1 MEISKLPN
9 IQQKNAGR
17 CILIDEGE
25 SNLKTKIRSNARVCA
40 LVLLMASGILRADPF
55 VLDMVETDNLRLL
68 YFDPIQTYLVPHV
81 GRSFE
86 NSIEFQKYIFNWEP
100 WEKTTV
106 MLTDFYDHGN
116 AAAGVVPKNAV
127 SLDIAPLSRSFETF
141 PASERVYM
149 TMNHEMVHIATGD
162 VWNQQDRG
170 WRKFFLGK
178 VGPEQVHPESIL
190 YFYLTTPRVAT
201 PRWYTEG
208 SAVFFETWMAGGIGR
223 AQGAYDEMVFR
234 SMVRDD
240 AHFYSNLGLVSEGM
254 KIDFQVGVN
263 AYLYGTRF
271 FSYMAY
277 QYSPEQVAQWLARD
291 EDSKRY
297 YASQFEHVFGKPLVD
312 AWDDWIAFEHE
323 FQERNLQSVRQNP
336 LTPIES
342 LTEQGVGSI
351 SRSFIDSSA
360 NSLVAAYRYPGV
372 VAHIGEFSL
381 EERTARRITDIKGP
395 ALFKVTSLAY
405 DAANRMAYFTT
416 DNNDYR
422 DLMSVSLDGG
432 KPDLLMKDA
441 RIGDLVF
448 DRKNRL
454 IYGLRHQNGF
464 VTLVK
469 IPPPYLEWEQV
480 YSWPYGEVLYDI
492 DVSPD
497 GTLLSA
503 SMAEING
510 KQYLRVFRLEDLA
523 AGSSDAQMQFDFGFA
538 VPEGFVF
545 SPDGRYLYGSSYYTG
560 ISNIFRYELA
570 NGDIQA
576 VSNAETG
583 FFRPIPMEDGRLMV
597 FEFNGDG
604 FKPGIID
611 PQPLEDLSSITFLG
625 NEIAKKH
632 PVVRDWAVG
641 SPADIPFDDMVTH
654 RGKFHPFRELGISS
668 GYPVVEGYRDTFA
681 LGYNLKLADPMGL
694 NALSATV
701 SYSLDDSL
709 ESSEKLHADM
719 EYRRFN
725 WRFRYWHNLADFYD
739 LFGPTKRARKGD
751 AFIVSYAKP
760 LIYDVPRRLDLD
772 VSAAYYTGLDTLPNN
787 QNVPTSFSE
796 LASGRAGLTYRN
808 TRRSLGAVDH
818 EKGFRWDAVGY
829 ADYAQSDFVPKVRG
843 GFDFGFA
850 LPWKHSSVWL
860 YSSGG
865 ISGGDRDNS
874 LANWYFGGFGNNY
887 VDDGDIKRYRS
898 FYSMPGFN
906 IDALGGQNFAKTV
919 LEWNLPPIRF
929 KEVGTPSFYLTWIRP
944 ALFAGGLFTDIGKSN
959 YNETYTNFG
968 AQIDLHFTIV
978 HRLPMTLSFGYAQGY
993 SSGDKVDNEWMISLK
1008 IL

>member
-1 MEISKLPN
+1 MLA
-9 IQQKNAGR
+9 AGS
-17 CILIDEGE
+17 LQ
-25 SNLKTKIRSNARVCA
+25 
-40 LVLLMASGILRADPF
+40 ADPF
-55 VLDMVETDNLRLL
+55 VLDVVETDNLRLL
-68 YFDPIQTYLVPHV
+68 YFDPLQTYLAPHV

-86 NSIEFQKYIFNWEP
+86 NSIEFQKYILDWEP
-100 WEKTTV
+100 WERTTV
-106 MLTDFYDHGN
+106 MLSDFYDSGN
-116 AAAGVVPKNAV
+116 AAAGVVPKNSI

-141 PASERVYM
+141 PATERIYM

-162 VWNQQDRG
+162 VWNQQDKG

-208 SAVFFETWMAGGIGR
+208 SAVFFETWMAGGVGR

-254 KIDFQVGVN
+254 RIDFQVGVN

-271 FSYMAY
+271 FSYLAY
-277 QYSPEQVAQWLARD
+277 HYSPEQVVEWLGRD
-291 EDSKRY
+291 ENSRRY
-297 YASQFEHVFGKPLVD
+297 YASQFENVFGKPLVD
-312 AWDDWIAFEHE
+312 AWDDWIAFEHT
-323 FQERNLQSVRQNP
+323 FQERNLQAVRQFP
-336 LTPIES
+336 LTETDP
-342 LTEQGVGSI
+342 LTEGGVGSI
-351 SRSFIDSSA
+351 SRSFIDPNT

-381 EERTARRITDIKGP
+381 GERTARRVVDIKGP
-395 ALFKVTSLAY
+395 ALFKVSSLAY
-405 DAANRMAYFTT
+405 DEDRRLVYYTT

-432 KPDLLMKDA
+432 KPKRLQKDA

-448 DRKNRL
+448 DEKNQL
-454 IYGLRHQNGF
+454 LYGLRHQNGF
-464 VTLVK
+464 VTLVSIK
-469 IPPPYLEWEQV
+469 PPYDTWEQV
-480 YSWPYGEVLYDI
+480 HSWPYGEVLYDI

-497 GTLLSA
+497 GKLLSA
-503 SMAEING
+503 SMAEVSG
-510 KQYLRVFRLEDLA
+510 KQFLRVFDIEGLA
-523 AGSSDAQMQFDFGFA
+523 EGRSDALMEFDFGFA

-545 SPDGRYLYGSSYYTG
+545 SPDGRFLYGSSYYTG

-570 NGDIQA
+570 NGDIEA

-583 FFRPIPMEDGRLMV
+583 FFRPIPMLDGRLMV
-597 FEFNGDG
+597 FEYTGQG
-604 FKPGIID
+604 FKPTIID
-611 PQPLEDLSSITFLG
+611 PQPIGDLSSITFLG

-641 SPADIPFDDMVTH
+641 SPADIPFDELVTH
-654 RGKFHPFRELGISS
+654 RGKYSPFHELGISS

-681 LGYNLKLADPMGL
+681 LGYHMKWADPMGL
-694 NALSATV
+694 NALTATV
-701 SYSLDDSL
+701 SYSLSGSL
-709 ESSEKLHADM
+709 PSSEKLHADI
-719 EYRRFN
+719 EYRKFN

-751 AFIVSYAKP
+751 AFIVSYEKP
-760 LIYDVPRRLDLD
+760 LIWDLPRRLDLD

-787 QNVPTSFSE
+787 QNVPTSFAR
-796 LASGRAGLTYRN
+796 LASARAGLTYTH

-818 EKGFRWDAVGY
+818 EKGFRWDVFGY
-829 ADYAQSDFVPKVRG
+829 ADYAGSEFVPKIRG

-850 LPWKHSSVWL
+850 LPWKHSSIWL
-860 YSSGG
+860 YNSGG

-874 LANWYFGGFGNNY
+874 LANWYLGGFGNNY
-887 VDDGDIKRYRS
+887 VDDGAIKRYRK
-898 FYSMPGFN
+898 FYSFPGFN
-906 IDALGGQNFAKTV
+906 IDEIGGQTFAKSV
-919 LEWNLPPIRF
+919 LEWNLPPILF
-929 KEVGTPSFYLTWIRP
+929 KEAGTPAFYLTWIRTS
-944 ALFAGGLFTDIGKSN
+944 LFAGVLATDIGKSR
-959 YNETYTNFG
+959 YDQTYGSVG
-968 AQIDLHFTIV
+968 AQVDLYFTVV
-978 HRLPMTLSFGYAQGY
+978 HRLPMSISLGYAKGY
-993 SSGDKVDNEWMISLK
+993 VDGNNYDNEWMISLK